1 MEILVLWIA
10 SVIFSLFILKL
21 LLGWLLGI
29 NEITSNQRRIIKL
42 LETTV
47 SQAGTGAPTQA
58 GASHGGK
65 HNQNQE
71 FSFSE

>member
-47 SQAGTGAPTQA
+47 SQADTGVPTRE
-58 GASHGGK
+58 GASHGEK
-65 HNQNQE
+65 HSQNQE